1 MSGTGGRIGRR
12 RVDRTRSQTM
22 TIPNQNAI
30 DRFEEV
36 VEALNARDFDR
47 FAATH
52 ADDVVLH
59 DHDETLRGVEAA
71 VAHERALYESFPD
84 MQYHV
89 ETTVAEGNVVAARW
103 TVTGTHEG
111 EFQGLPPTG
120 NQVEIQAMGVMTGED
135 REITEVRLVYDRLGL
150 MEQLGVLE
158 PPAA

>member
-1 MSGTGGRIGRR
+1 
-12 RVDRTRSQTM
+12 M
-22 TIPNQNAI
+22 TNPNQNAT
-30 DRFEEV
+30 DRIEEV

-59 DHDETLRGVEAA
+59 DHDETLQGVEAA

-84 MQYHV
+84 MQYDV
-89 ETTVAEGNVVAARW
+89 ETTVSEGNVVAARW

-120 NQVEIQAMGVMTGED
+120 NEVVIPAMGVMTVED
-135 REITEVRLVYDRLGL
+135 REITEVWLVYDRLGL
-150 MEQLGVLE
+150 MEQLGALD
-158 PPAA
+158 PLAT